1 MCGIK
6 RNGLTIR
13 YNQPYIAL
21 EAHARPFA
29 RQWEPAGIPSTRM
42 TDSVWTPL
50 LLSLKV
56 AGWATALNLILGVAA
71 AYALARTR
79 SRLRDLIDAV
89 LTLPLVLPP
98 TVLGYY
104 LLVLLG
110 RRGPVGAWLDSV
122 GIQLVFTWQ
131 GAVIASTV
139 VAFPL
144 VMKSARAAFEG
155 VDHQLENAA
164 RVLGLPEAAVFFR
177 VTLPLAARG
186 IAAGVLLA
194 FARALGEFG
203 ATLMIAG
210 NLPGRTQTLSVAIY
224 EAVQAGDDATANTLV
239 LITSL
244 TCIVVLVVSSRL
256 LQGRAPSLQEQP
268 A

>member
-1 MCGIK
+1 MHD
-6 RNGLTIR
+6 
-13 YNQPYIAL
+13 A
-21 EAHARPFA
+21 
-29 RQWEPAGIPSTRM
+29 W
-42 TDSVWTPL
+42 VPL

-56 AGWATALNLILGVAA
+56 AGWATALDVVLGVAA
-71 AYALARTR
+71 GYALARWR
-79 SRLRDLIDAV
+79 SGARDVVDSL

-110 RRGPVGAWLDSV
+110 RRGVLGAWLDGL

-131 GAVIASTV
+131 GAVIASMV

-144 VMKSARAAFEG
+144 ILKSARAAFEG
-155 VDHQLENAA
+155 VDPQLERAA
-164 RVLGLPEAAVFFR
+164 RTLGLSETAVFFR

-186 IAAGVLLA
+186 ILAGALLA

-210 NLPGRTQTLSVAIY
+210 NLPGRTQTLSVAVY
-224 EAVQAGDDATANTLV
+224 AAVQAGDDSTANVLV
-239 LITSL
+239 LVTSIT
-244 TCIVVLVVSSRL
+244 CVVVLLAAGRL
-256 LQGRAPSLQEQP
+256 VPPRALTGVR
-268 A
+268 

>member
-1 MCGIK
+1 MHD
-6 RNGLTIR
+6 
-13 YNQPYIAL
+13 A
-21 EAHARPFA
+21 
-29 RQWEPAGIPSTRM
+29 W
-42 TDSVWTPL
+42 VPL

-56 AGWATALNLILGVAA
+56 AGWATALDLVLGVATG
-71 AYALARTR
+71 YALARWR
-79 SRLRDLIDAV
+79 SGARDVIDSL

-110 RRGPVGAWLDSV
+110 RRGVLGAWLDRL

-131 GAVIASTV
+131 GAVIASMV

-144 VMKSARAAFEG
+144 ILKSARAAFEA
-155 VDHQLENAA
+155 VDPQLERAA
-164 RVLGLPEAAVFFR
+164 RTLGISEAGIFFR

-186 IAAGVLLA
+186 ILAGALLA

-210 NLPGRTQTLSVAIY
+210 NLPGRTQTLSVAVY
-224 EAVQAGDDATANTLV
+224 AAVQAGDDTTANFLVLVTSATCVLILLVAGRLVPQRTLV
-239 LITSL
+239 GA
-244 TCIVVLVVSSRL
+244 R
-256 LQGRAPSLQEQP
+256 
-268 A
+268 

>member
-1 MCGIK
+1 MNSG
-6 RNGLTIR
+6 
-13 YNQPYIAL
+13 
-21 EAHARPFA
+21 
-29 RQWEPAGIPSTRM
+29 
-42 TDSVWTPL
+42 VWVAL

-56 AGWATALNLILGVAA
+56 AGWATLLNMLFGVAA
-71 AYALARTR
+71 AYGLSRWR
-79 SRLRDLIDAV
+79 SPARDLVDAI

-98 TVLGYY
+98 TVLSYY

-110 RRGPVGAWLDSV
+110 RRGVFGAWLEKW

-131 GAVIASTV
+131 GAVITATI

-144 VMKSARAAFEG
+144 VLKSARAAFDN
-155 VDHQLENAA
+155 VDVQLENAA
-164 RVLGLPEAAVFFR
+164 RVLGVSEAGVFFR
-177 VTLPLAARG
+177 VTLPLASKG

-224 EAVQAGDDATANTLV
+224 EAVQAGDDQTANLLV
-239 LITSL
+239 LITSA
-244 TCIVVLVVSSRL
+244 TCIVVLLVAGRL
-256 LQGRAPSLQEQP
+256 LPKSQQRRRS
-268 A
+268 

>member
-1 MCGIK
+1 MQDAWI
-6 RNGLTIR
+6 
-13 YNQPYIAL
+13 
-21 EAHARPFA
+21 
-29 RQWEPAGIPSTRM
+29 
-42 TDSVWTPL
+42 PL

-56 AGWATALNLILGVAA
+56 AGWATALDVVLGVAA
-71 AYALARTR
+71 AFALARWR
-79 SRLRDLIDAV
+79 SPLRDVVDSL

-110 RRGPVGAWLDSV
+110 RRGVFGAWLDRL
-122 GIQLVFTWQ
+122 GIQLVFTWH
-131 GAVIASTV
+131 GAVIASMV

-144 VMKSARAAFEG
+144 ILKSARAAFEG
-155 VDHQLENAA
+155 VDPHLERAA
-164 RVLGLPEAAVFFR
+164 RTLGLGEAAVFFR

-186 IAAGVLLA
+186 ILAGALLA

-224 EAVQAGDDATANTLV
+224 AAVQAGDDSTANFLV
-239 LITSL
+239 LVTSIT
-244 TCIVVLVVSSRL
+244 CVLVLLATGWLVPSRA
-256 LQGRAPSLQEQP
+256 RRSQP
-268 A
+268 T

>member
-1 MCGIK
+1 MPSG
-6 RNGLTIR
+6 GLTIR
-13 YNQPYIAL
+13 YSQPYIAHVTL
-21 EAHARPFA
+21 DLPPGVRVPGRLHP
-29 RQWEPAGIPSTRM
+29 PLM
-42 TDSVWTPL
+42 TASIWTPL

-71 AYALARTR
+71 AYVLARTR
-79 SRLRDLIDAV
+79 SRLRDLLDSL

-110 RRGPVGAWLDSV
+110 RRGVIGGWLDSL

-144 VMKSARAAFEG
+144 VMKSARAAFES
-155 VDHQLENAA
+155 VDHQLEAAA
-164 RVLGLPEAAVFFR
+164 RVLGISEAAVFFR
-177 VTLPLAARG
+177 VTLPLAAHG

-224 EAVQAGDDATANTLV
+224 EAVQAGDDASANTLV
-239 LITSL
+239 LITSI
-244 TCIVVLVVSSRL
+244 TCVIVLVIASRL
-256 LQGRAPSLQEQP
+256 VRGRAPNMLEQP